1 MRVYELA
8 KELNTDSKNIMKILT
23 QNGHEVKNHFA
34 SVGEKERALVEKA
47 LGNKGGGTPAGKP
60 ETREKPA
67 AKPAVREQQTQRQK
81 TPQQQQQRP
90 GARPP
95 ARAMEITPGSVRRIV
110 RAADVRAAKEAEERA
125 AAEAKALAERVE
137 AQAREAEAR
146 RAEEEKR
153 RAQEREETRR
163 REEEARVRQ
172 QQEAQKLAREQ
183 NERRSA
189 QPSGENRPTGE
200 RNGHMQGAGAGRPQQ
215 NTGNN
220 NQSRRNNFGG
230 NEGNRH
236 AGGNDGNRHVNGGDG
251 GNRRAGGNDGNRRNR
266 DNGNFNNGGKRGGKN
281 NRDDRRNSNSGNFNN
296 GGFNRNENRPGRKN
310 RKNKNQP
317 QQPQKMEIARP
328 THIKIGETI
337 AVRDLASK
345 MSCTAADI
353 IKKLFMMGSVATINQ
368 EIDYDTA
375 ELVASE
381 FGVTVE
387 ALPPE
392 VDLTEIPVIEDDPK
406 SLVLRPPVVTVMG
419 HVDHGKTS
427 LLDVIRKSSVARG
440 EAGGITQHIGAY
452 QVNCQGKKI
461 VFLDTPGHEAF
472 TAMRAR
478 GAQVTDIAILV
489 VAADDGVMPQTI
501 EAINHAKSANVPIIV
516 AINKI
521 DKPGANPDHVKQQL
535 AEHELVPEEWG
546 GDVIMVPVSAKKEIG
561 INDLLETILLVAE
574 VQELKAN
581 PNRDAR
587 GVIIEAQLDKGRGPV
602 ATVLVQNG
610 TLRIGD
616 SIVAGTTHG
625 KVRAMI
631 NDRGENVKKAPP
643 SMPVEVLGLSDVPE
657 AGDELAALDEKLVRA
672 IADKRIEKQRT
683 ELMKSKKVSLDDLFH
698 QIQEGHIKDLN
709 IVIKA
714 DVQGS
719 VEALTGSLLALNKN
733 EEVRVSIVHSG
744 VGAVSESDVM
754 LAAASNA
761 LIIAFNVRPDA
772 NARRA
777 ADAEKIDIRT
787 YQVIYD
793 ALNDVKAAMSGLLA
807 PKFKEVISGK
817 VEIRQVMKF
826 SKVLVAGC
834 YVLEGKITNNSK
846 VRIIRDHIVVFDGEL
861 DSLRRFKD
869 DVKEVAAGYEC
880 GLTLKDYRDFREGD
894 ILEVYEMQEIETS
907 IAEVNA
913 AAEEKGN

>member
-1 MRVYELA
+1 
-8 KELNTDSKNIMKILT
+8 
-23 QNGHEVKNHFA
+23 
-34 SVGEKERALVEKA
+34 
-47 LGNKGGGTPAGKP
+47 
-60 ETREKPA
+60 
-67 AKPAVREQQTQRQK
+67 
-81 TPQQQQQRP
+81 
-90 GARPP
+90 
-95 ARAMEITPGSVRRIV
+95 
-110 RAADVRAAKEAEERA
+110 
-125 AAEAKALAERVE
+125 
-137 AQAREAEAR
+137 
-146 RAEEEKR
+146 
-153 RAQEREETRR
+153 
-163 REEEARVRQ
+163 
-172 QQEAQKLAREQ
+172 
-183 NERRSA
+183 
-189 QPSGENRPTGE
+189 
-200 RNGHMQGAGAGRPQQ
+200 
-215 NTGNN
+215 
-220 NQSRRNNFGG
+220 
-230 NEGNRH
+230 
-236 AGGNDGNRHVNGGDG
+236 
-251 GNRRAGGNDGNRRNR
+251 
-266 DNGNFNNGGKRGGKN
+266 
-281 NRDDRRNSNSGNFNN
+281 
-296 GGFNRNENRPGRKN
+296 
-310 RKNKNQP
+310 
-317 QQPQKMEIARP
+317 
-328 THIKIGETI
+328 
-337 AVRDLASK
+337 
-345 MSCTAADI
+345 
-353 IKKLFMMGSVATINQ
+353 
-368 EIDYDTA
+368 
-375 ELVASE
+375 
-381 FGVTVE
+381 
-387 ALPPE
+387 
-392 VDLTEIPVIEDDPK
+392 
-406 SLVLRPPVVTVMG
+406 
-419 HVDHGKTS
+419 
-427 LLDVIRKSSVARG
+427 
-440 EAGGITQHIGAY
+440 
-452 QVNCQGKKI
+452 
-461 VFLDTPGHEAF
+461 
-472 TAMRAR
+472 
-478 GAQVTDIAILV
+478 
-489 VAADDGVMPQTI
+489 MPQTI

-535 AEHELVPEEWG
+535 AEHELISEEWG

-616 SIVAGTTHG
+616 SIVAGTTYG

-631 NDRGENVKKAPP
+631 NDRGESVKKAPP

-672 IADKRIEKQRT
+672 IAEKRIEKQRT

-772 NARRA
+772 NARKA
-777 ADAEKIDIRT
+777 ADVEKIDIRT

-807 PKFKEVISGK
+807 PKYKEVISGK

-894 ILEVYEMQEIETS
+894 ILEVYEMEEIETS

-913 AAEEKGN
+913 AAEQKEN